1 MPTEAIRARVVRL
14 RRQPGLQVI
23 ADRHDTRPFVR
34 ITAPAFA
41 VAALAVLALTRI
53 IDVRGFGVIMIGGII
68 SLLKQE
74 SMDFPQVLKLSSVVL
89 VTLEYYYGSGRR
101 FMAGQPFQAARR
113 TGRYAASMPL
123 LPVAAGTLPRNNA
136 DLLCHFSGRSD
147 VRRST
152 GTFPSRAPL
161 VTSSYL
167 VRVGIWHEG
176 VADEPLR
183 GCLNSKP

>member
-53 IDVRGFGVIMIGGII
+53 IDVRGCGVIMIGGII

-74 SMDFPQVLKLSSVVL
+74 SMDFPQASLKNYQVLYS
-89 VTLEYYYGSGRR
+89 
-101 FMAGQPFQAARR
+101 
-113 TGRYAASMPL
+113 
-123 LPVAAGTLPRNNA
+123 
-136 DLLCHFSGRSD
+136 
-147 VRRST
+147 
-152 GTFPSRAPL
+152 
-161 VTSSYL
+161 
-167 VRVGIWHEG
+167 
-176 VADEPLR
+176 
-183 GCLNSKP
+183 

>member
-23 ADRHDTRPFVR
+23 ADRHETRPFVR
-34 ITAPAFA
+34 ITEPAFA

-89 VTLEYYYGSGRR
+89 VTLEIFYGSGRR
-101 FMAGQPFQAARR
+101 FMAGQPFPSRAADGALR
-113 TGRYAASMPL
+113 GYDA
-123 LPVAAGTLPRNNA
+123 VAAGILP
-136 DLLCHFSGRSD
+136 
-147 VRRST
+147 
-152 GTFPSRAPL
+152 
-161 VTSSYL
+161 
-167 VRVGIWHEG
+167 
-176 VADEPLR
+176 
-183 GCLNSKP
+183 

>member
-14 RRQPGLQVI
+14 RRQAGLQVI

-74 SMDFPQVLKLSSVVL
+74 SMDFPQASLKNYQVLYS
-89 VTLEYYYGSGRR
+89 
-101 FMAGQPFQAARR
+101 
-113 TGRYAASMPL
+113 
-123 LPVAAGTLPRNNA
+123 
-136 DLLCHFSGRSD
+136 
-147 VRRST
+147 
-152 GTFPSRAPL
+152 
-161 VTSSYL
+161 
-167 VRVGIWHEG
+167 
-176 VADEPLR
+176 
-183 GCLNSKP
+183 